1 MSGTLTGDIHRAA
14 PRKPR
19 RGATYAVADRLAAA
33 RRHLLYLRVRSHV
46 AAGWDALPD
55 GLSATDIRDL
65 AAMACSRRDRTI
77 QSLCRIQSATDGPPP
92 RGGAEAVT
100 DACAL

>member
-1 MSGTLTGDIHRAA
+1 MAGTLTGDIQRSRGES
-14 PRKPR
+14 PGSRKPR
-19 RGATYAVADRLAAA
+19 RSATYAVADRLAAA

-55 GLSATDIRDL
+55 GLSAADIRDL
-65 AAMACSRRDRTI
+65 AAMACSRRDRTM
-77 QSLCRIQSATDGPPP
+77 QSLCRRRPETDG
-92 RGGAEAVT
+92 AS